1 MFADISRSTGLLSE
15 VVRLLDFSISVPT
28 KHNDAILSVRS
39 RRCQYAS
46 GDEDCYSGRH
56 VPFGLKDA
64 R

>member
-46 GDEDCYSGRH
+46 GDEDCY
-56 VPFGLKDA
+56 
-64 R
+64 